1 MHTANLDIDLLRSFA
16 AVADTGSFTA
26 AAELVAR
33 TQSAVSIQ
41 VKRLEDVVGRRVF
54 ERTSRSLALTPAG
67 ETLLG
72 YARRILDLNDESVRR
87 MVEPPVVGVIRLG
100 ITEYFVP
107 NELPTILAR
116 FAAAYP
122 GVHLEVHM
130 GSSRDLREKLA
141 AREFDAVIARLTPRE
156 RSHTIWSEP
165 QVWAVREGFEP
176 ERGALVPLAL
186 LPPPCV
192 LREHAIESMKRA
204 KRPAKVVFTGSSM
217 ASVQAAVS
225 AGLGVSILPRS
236 SLLPGMQVLPKGR
249 SYPDPGRL
257 EVGVVRGPGARPDIV
272 AALERVVSETLDVLA
287 LRRNESAPAANRGT
301 RGAGSRASTGS
312 ARGTSG

>member
-1 MHTANLDIDLLRSFA
+1 MHATNLDIDLLRSFA

-33 TQSAVSIQ
+33 TQSAVSVQ
-41 VKRLEDVVGRRVF
+41 VKRLEEIVGRRVF

-87 MVEPPVVGVIRLG
+87 IAEPPVAGEIRLG

-107 NELPTILAR
+107 NELPAILAR

-122 GVHLEVHM
+122 DVHLEVRM
-130 GSSRDLREKLA
+130 GLSRDLREELA
-141 AREFDAVIARLTPRE
+141 QRKFDAVIVRLAPRE
-156 RSHTIWSEP
+156 RDQAIWSEP
-165 QVWAVREGFEP
+165 QVWVARKGSEP
-176 ERGALVPLAL
+176 ARGAVLPLAL
-186 LPPPCV
+186 LPAPCV
-192 LREHAIESMKRA
+192 LREHALESLKRL
-204 KRPAKVVFTGSSM
+204 KRPWKIAFTGSSM
-217 ASVQAAVS
+217 VSVQAAVC

-249 SYPDPGRL
+249 NYPDPGPL
-257 EVGVVRGPGARPDIV
+257 EVGVLRGAGARTDIV
-272 AALERVVSETLDVLA
+272 AALERVVSQTLDVLA
-287 LRRNESAPAANRGT
+287 LTRHAA
-301 RGAGSRASTGS
+301 
-312 ARGTSG
+312 

>member
-33 TQSAVSIQ
+33 TQSAVSVQ
-41 VKRLEDVVGRRVF
+41 VKRLEEIVGRRVF

-72 YARRILDLNDESVRR
+72 YARRILELNDESVRR
-87 MVEPPVVGVIRLG
+87 IAEPPVAGEIRLG

-107 NELPTILAR
+107 NELPAILAR

-122 GVHLEVHM
+122 DVHLEVRM
-130 GSSRDLREKLA
+130 GLSRDLREELA
-141 AREFDAVIARLTPRE
+141 RKQFDAVIVRLAPRE
-156 RSHTIWSEP
+156 RDQAIWSEP
-165 QVWAVREGFEP
+165 QVWVAREGFEP
-176 ERGALVPLAL
+176 ARGAVLPLAL
-186 LPPPCV
+186 LPAPCV
-192 LREHAIESMKRA
+192 LREHALESLKRL
-204 KRPAKVVFTGSSM
+204 KRPWKIAFTGSSM
-217 ASVQAAVS
+217 VSVQAAVC

-249 SYPDPGRL
+249 NYPDPGPL
-257 EVGVVRGPGARPDIV
+257 DVGVLRGVGARTDIV
-272 AALERVVSETLDVLA
+272 AALERVVSQTLDVLA
-287 LRRNESAPAANRGT
+287 LTRHAA
-301 RGAGSRASTGS
+301 
-312 ARGTSG
+312 